1 MSDKASEDLSYSFAT
16 IDQIY
21 DDGITLIFD
30 GEETASEKH
39 YKCNSFCIF
48 APGQRVRVIKDSGT
62 YVVEYPVGNP
72 NADAIL
78 PAGGSDGQVLTKDGN
93 EGIASKWADMKGIPT
108 GGTKGQLLSKRTD
121 EPFDVEW
128 AAASKSYIPSG
139 GSSGQM
145 LVKDG
150 SVDYSLKWTDAPV
163 DHIPDGGSNG
173 QLLAKNGSVSR
184 ALKWVDAPTER
195 IPAGGTDGQMLVKN
209 GTSNY
214 ALKWADAPENHIP
227 TGGNVGQALIKAST
241 SNYALEWGSPTVSRL
256 YQGSTNYAE
265 INSSRA
271 FVPHT
276 AGSRTYPYYLGT
288 SSVPWYGIYTGD
300 GASRICGSSGTLG
313 FYGQTPIARQTLS
326 LSSNNMSY
334 TSVTANNYLY
344 ALNNLIGILKNK
356 LGLIK

>member
-1 MSDKASEDLSYSFAT
+1 MSDKTSEDLSYSFAT

-21 DDGITLIFD
+21 EDGITLIFD

-39 YKCNSFCIF
+39 YKCNSFCVF
-48 APGQRVRVIKDSGT
+48 AAGQRVRIVKDSGT

-78 PAGGSDGQVLTKDGN
+78 PTGGSDGQVLTKDGN
-93 EGIASKWADMKGIPT
+93 ASFSSKWSDMKGIPS

-121 EPFDVEW
+121 ESFDVEW
-128 AAASKSYIPSG
+128 SAAPKNYIPSG
-139 GSSGQM
+139 GNSGQM

-150 SVDYSLKWTDAPV
+150 AADYSLKWTDTPV

-173 QLLAKNGSVSR
+173 QLLAKNGTVSR

-195 IPAGGTDGQMLVKN
+195 IPTGGNGQMLVKN
-209 GTSNY
+209 GTTSY

-227 TGGNVGQALIKAST
+227 TGGTDGQVLLKSGT
-241 SNYALEWGSPTVSRL
+241 TNYTLKWGSLSVYRL
-256 YQGSTNYAE
+256 YQSTQNYVDL
-265 INSSRA
+265 NSSRA
-271 FVPHT
+271 LVPH
-276 AGSRTYPYYLGT
+276 ASSSVYSYSLGT
-288 SSVPWYGIYTGD
+288 RSIPWYSLYTGD
-300 GASRICGSSGTLG
+300 GTSRICGTRGTLSFFG
-313 FYGQTPIARQTLS
+313 ASGATKQTLS

-334 TSVTANNYLY
+334 TSVTANNYLI

-356 LGLIK
+356 YGLIA

>member
-1 MSDKASEDLSYSFAT
+1 MSDKTSEDLSYSFAT

-21 DDGITLIFD
+21 GDGITLIFD

-93 EGIASKWADMKGIPT
+93 EGITSKWADMKGIPT

-128 AAASKSYIPSG
+128 TAAPKNYIPSA

-150 SVDYSLKWTDAPV
+150 STDYSLKWADAPV

-173 QLLAKNGSVSR
+173 QLLAKNGSASR

-195 IPAGGTDGQMLVKN
+195 IPTGGSDGQMLIKS
-209 GTSNY
+209 GSANY
-214 ALKWADAPENHIP
+214 TLKWADAPQNYIP
-227 TGGNVGQALIKAST
+227 SGGSDGQCLIKSGT
-241 SNYALEWGSPTVSRL
+241 TPYALKWGNPSTTRL
-256 YQGSTNYAE
+256 YQAASNYVELST
-265 INSSRA
+265 SRA
-271 FVPHT
+271 LVPH
-276 AGSRTYPYYLGT
+276 ASSSVYPYSLGT
-288 SSVPWYGIYTGD
+288 SSTPWYSLYTGD
-300 GASRICGSSGTLG
+300 GTSRICSSRGTLAFFGSSGT
-313 FYGQTPIARQTLS
+313 TRQTLS
-326 LSSNNMSY
+326 LSSNNMGYS
-334 TSVTANNYLY
+334 SVTANNYLY
-344 ALNNLIGILKNK
+344 ALNNIIGILKK
-356 LGLIK
+356 HGLIA

>member
-1 MSDKASEDLSYSFAT
+1 MSDKVSEDLSYSFAT

-21 DDGITLIFD
+21 EDGITLIFD

-78 PAGGSDGQVLTKDGN
+78 PAGGTDGQVLTKDGN
-93 EGIASKWADMKGIPT
+93 EGITSKWADMMGVPT
-108 GGTKGQLLSKRTD
+108 GGAKGQLLSKRTD

-128 AAASKSYIPSG
+128 TAAPKNYIPSA

-150 SVDYSLKWTDAPV
+150 SIDYSLKWADAPV

-173 QLLAKNGSVSR
+173 QLLAKNGSASR

-195 IPAGGTDGQMLVKN
+195 IPTGGNDGQMLIKS
-209 GTSNY
+209 GSANY
-214 ALKWADAPENHIP
+214 TLKWADAPKTISRPE
-227 TGGNVGQALIKAST
+227 AA
-241 SNYALEWGSPTVSRL
+241 TVS
-256 YQGSTNYAE
+256 A
-265 INSSRA
+265 
-271 FVPHT
+271 
-276 AGSRTYPYYLGT
+276 
-288 SSVPWYGIYTGD
+288 
-300 GASRICGSSGTLG
+300 
-313 FYGQTPIARQTLS
+313 
-326 LSSNNMSY
+326 
-334 TSVTANNYLY
+334 
-344 ALNNLIGILKNK
+344 
-356 LGLIK
+356 

>member
-1 MSDKASEDLSYSFAT
+1 MSDKTSEDLSYSFAT

-21 DDGITLIFD
+21 GDGITLIFD

-93 EGIASKWADMKGIPT
+93 EGITSKWADMKGIPT

-128 AAASKSYIPSG
+128 TAASENYIPSG

-150 SVDYSLKWTDAPV
+150 SIDYS
-163 DHIPDGGSNG
+163 
-173 QLLAKNGSVSR
+173 
-184 ALKWVDAPTER
+184 
-195 IPAGGTDGQMLVKN
+195 
-209 GTSNY
+209 
-214 ALKWADAPENHIP
+214 LKWADAPQNYIP
-227 TGGNVGQALIKAST
+227 SGGSDGQCLIKSGT
-241 SNYALEWGSPTVSRL
+241 TPYALKWGNPSTTRL
-256 YQGSTNYAE
+256 YQAASNYVELST
-265 INSSRA
+265 SRA
-271 FVPHT
+271 LVPH
-276 AGSRTYPYYLGT
+276 ASSSVYPYSLGT
-288 SSVPWYGIYTGD
+288 SSTPWYSLYTGD
-300 GASRICGSSGTLG
+300 GTSRICSSRGTLAFFGSSGT
-313 FYGQTPIARQTLS
+313 TRQTLS
-326 LSSNNMSY
+326 LSSNNMGYS
-334 TSVTANNYLY
+334 SVTANNYLY
-344 ALNNLIGILKNK
+344 ALNNIIGILKK
-356 LGLIK
+356 HGLIA

>member
-1 MSDKASEDLSYSFAT
+1 
-16 IDQIY
+16 
-21 DDGITLIFD
+21 
-30 GEETASEKH
+30 
-39 YKCNSFCIF
+39 
-48 APGQRVRVIKDSGT
+48 
-62 YVVEYPVGNP
+62 
-72 NADAIL
+72 
-78 PAGGSDGQVLTKDGN
+78 
-93 EGIASKWADMKGIPT
+93 
-108 GGTKGQLLSKRTD
+108 
-121 EPFDVEW
+121 
-128 AAASKSYIPSG
+128 
-139 GSSGQM
+139 
-145 LVKDG
+145 
-150 SVDYSLKWTDAPV
+150 
-163 DHIPDGGSNG
+163 
-173 QLLAKNGSVSR
+173 
-184 ALKWVDAPTER
+184 
-195 IPAGGTDGQMLVKN
+195 MLVKN

-256 YQGSTNYAE
+256 YQGTTNYAE
-265 INSSRA
+265 LNSSRA

>member
-1 MSDKASEDLSYSFAT
+1 MSDQASEDLSYSFAT

-128 AAASKSYIPSG
+128 AAASKNYIPSG

-173 QLLAKNGSVSR
+173 QLLAKTVQF
-184 ALKWVDAPTER
+184 
-195 IPAGGTDGQMLVKN
+195 PARLSGLTLRLSGYLL
-209 GTSNY
+209 
-214 ALKWADAPENHIP
+214 AEL
-227 TGGNVGQALIKAST
+227 TGKCS
-241 SNYALEWGSPTVSRL
+241 
-256 YQGSTNYAE
+256 
-265 INSSRA
+265 
-271 FVPHT
+271 
-276 AGSRTYPYYLGT
+276 
-288 SSVPWYGIYTGD
+288 
-300 GASRICGSSGTLG
+300 
-313 FYGQTPIARQTLS
+313 
-326 LSSNNMSY
+326 
-334 TSVTANNYLY
+334 
-344 ALNNLIGILKNK
+344 
-356 LGLIK
+356 

>member
-1 MSDKASEDLSYSFAT
+1 MSSEDLSYSFAT

-48 APGQRVRVIKDSGT
+48 APEQRVRIIKDSGT

-78 PAGGSDGQVLTKDGN
+78 PAGGTDGQVLTKDGN

-108 GGTKGQLLSKRTD
+108 GGTKGQLLSKRTN

-128 AAASKSYIPSG
+128 TTPNSYIPSG

-150 SVDYSLKWTDAPV
+150 STDYSLKWADAPV

-173 QLLAKNGSVSR
+173 QLLAKTAPPRAHSNG
-184 ALKWVDAPTER
+184 
-195 IPAGGTDGQMLVKN
+195 
-209 GTSNY
+209 
-214 ALKWADAPENHIP
+214 
-227 TGGNVGQALIKAST
+227 
-241 SNYALEWGSPTVSRL
+241 
-256 YQGSTNYAE
+256 
-265 INSSRA
+265 
-271 FVPHT
+271 
-276 AGSRTYPYYLGT
+276 
-288 SSVPWYGIYTGD
+288 
-300 GASRICGSSGTLG
+300 
-313 FYGQTPIARQTLS
+313 
-326 LSSNNMSY
+326 
-334 TSVTANNYLY
+334 
-344 ALNNLIGILKNK
+344 
-356 LGLIK
+356 